1 MTEHHLPVTRTA
13 RYFQTAEIGPHT
25 RQLWLV
31 CHGYGQ
37 LAAFFIR
44 HFAALTAADPGT
56 VVVAPEGLSRFY
68 LQGTEGRVGAS
79 WMTRDGRLAEID
91 DHCNYLSQLTG
102 TLLAQA
108 NSELTFTVLGFSQG
122 TATVGRWL
130 VRSGRRPTRLVL
142 WAGGFPDDLEDAA
155 VREAVAG
162 LPVTLVAG
170 DADEYVSPAQVE
182 ALRHRL
188 AALGAVV
195 EVRHFAGGHT
205 LDAATLAAL

>member
-1 MTEHHLPVTRTA
+1 MTEHQLTVTRTA
-13 RYFQTAEIGPHT
+13 RYYQTAEIGPQT
-25 RQLWLV
+25 RRLWLV

-37 LAAFFIR
+37 LAAYFIR

-91 DHCNYLSQLTG
+91 DHCQYLSQLLD
-102 TLLAQA
+102 TLVAQA
-108 NSELTFTVLGFSQG
+108 GADVTINVLGFSQG

-130 VRSGRRPTRLVL
+130 VRHGRRPAHLVL
-142 WAGGFPDDLEDAA
+142 WAGGFPDDLEEAA
-155 VREAVAG
+155 TRELLAG

-170 DADEYVSPAQVE
+170 DADAYVSATQTA
-182 ALRHRL
+182 ALRARL

-195 EVRHFAGGHT
+195 QVRQFAGGHT